1 MSYPSGELVRL
12 TNDLN
17 TYEGV
22 SLAANRS
29 SLVTS
34 RNEYRVGIWIGNATA
49 TTGSEVA
56 PPRLAAQIGFGLAWS
71 GSDIIY
77 TYSAGGPPSI
87 ARLVPGRETPEEIA
101 PRATNPSASKD
112 GETIVYL
119 AADGQG
125 SWRIDRNGRNRTQLT
140 GIQTSAPVIMPNGRA
155 VIVPSFSNG
164 RQSLHVMPIEG
175 GSAAPITDLPS
186 IGRPAI
192 SSDGK
197 SIVFASMDD
206 QGRPITMVCDMPTCT
221 SRRTLPPM
229 NEPRWM
235 PDRRGIGFIDTTT
248 QSNIWVQPLDGSSPR
263 QLTHL
268 PTDESSLT
276 SPGHL
281 TAPSSLS
288 RARPKRTTSYCSQG
302 SESSFTLVRYRRR
315 TT

>member
-87 ARLVPGRETPEEIA
+87 ARLVPGRETPEELA
-101 PRATNPSASKD
+101 PRAINPSASMD
-112 GETIVYL
+112 GETIVYS

-125 SWRIDRNGRNRTQLT
+125 SWRIDRNGRDRTQLT
-140 GIQTSAPVIMPNGRA
+140 GIQTPAPVITPDGRA

-175 GSAAPITDLPS
+175 GSATPISDLPS
-186 IGRPAI
+186 TGRPAI

-197 SIVFASMDD
+197 SIAFASMDD

-229 NEPRWM
+229 NQPGWM
-235 PDRRGIGFIDTTT
+235 PDRRGIGFIDMTT
-248 QSNIWVQPLDGSSPR
+248 QSNIWVQPLDGSTPR
-263 QLTHL
+263 QLTHF
-268 PTDESSLT
+268 TDGRT
-276 SPGHL
+276 IADFAWSPDGAQL
-281 TAPSSLS
+281 AVA
-288 RARPKRTTSYCSQG
+288 RAIETNDIVL
-302 SESSFTLVRYRRR
+302 FTGFRK
-315 TT
+315 